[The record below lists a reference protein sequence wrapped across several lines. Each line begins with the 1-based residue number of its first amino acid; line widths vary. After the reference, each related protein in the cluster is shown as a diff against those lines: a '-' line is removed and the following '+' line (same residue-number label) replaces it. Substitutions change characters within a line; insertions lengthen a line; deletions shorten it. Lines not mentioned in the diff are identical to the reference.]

1 MVYSILDTDLY
12 KFTMSNAYYQLYPDA
27 EGTFTFND
35 RNNEVYDKK
44 FLEELQ
50 LAFARLCQ
58 LKMTFEEYMYVSQI
72 RFLATNYTEWLKNFQ
87 FELDKIK
94 FWLDDNGHLHIEVT
108 DKMYKVT
115 LYEVPILATVA
126 EIRNKWLGITID
138 TNKVIEILDKKI
150 DFANEHQLY
159 FSEFGTRR
167 RASAI
172 SHEAIVKR
180 LKERCPIYC
189 VGTSNVYFAMKYNM
203 MPSGTCAHEWIMF
216 HAGIGGFK
224 TANLTA
230 LNDWIKVYSGDLG
243 ISLIDT
249 YTTASYLHTLTLQQA
264 KLLDGFRQDSG
275 DEFKIGNMIIDKLR
289 EMRIDPTSKTI
300 VFSNALNFEKYAE
313 IARYFKG
320 RIKVAAGIGTN
331 LTCDLGIE
339 GYKAANIVMKL
350 SKCRYS
356 PRDFWEYVIK
366 ISDDFGKHMGRA
378 DLFDIAAKELHFEE
392 LGVKV
397 N

>member
-12 KFTMSNAYYQLYPDA
+12 KFSMSNAYFQLYRDA

-35 RNNEVYDKK
+35 RNKEKYDDD
-44 FLEELQ
+44 FLEMLKLE
-50 LAFARLCQ
+50 FARICQ
-58 LKMTFEEYMYVSQI
+58 LKLTTEEYLYISNI
-72 RFLATNYTEWLKNFQ
+72 RYLSTNYTEWLKGFQ
-87 FELDKIK
+87 FELDKINC
-94 FWLDDNGHLHIEVT
+94 FLDDEKHLHIEVT

-126 EIRNKWLGITID
+126 ECRNKYLGINID
-138 TNKVIEILDKKI
+138 MKKVIDILDRKI

-167 RASAI
+167 RASAS
-172 SHEAIVKR
+172 SHEAIVQR

-224 TANLTA
+224 TANLNA
-230 LNDWIKVYSGDLG
+230 LNDWISVYQGDLG

-249 YTTASYLHTLTLQQA
+249 YTTKSYLHTLTLKQA

-275 DEFKIGNMIIDKLR
+275 DEFKVGNMIIDKLR

-320 RIKVAAGIGTN
+320 RVKVSAGIGTN
-331 LTCDLGIE
+331 LTCDLGID

-356 PRDFWEYVIK
+356 PRDFWENVIK
-366 ISDDFGKHMGRA
+366 ISDDIGKHMG
-378 DLFDIAAKELHFEE
+378 DTELFEIAKKELHFDE
-392 LGVKV
+392 LGIDM
-397 N
+397 

>member
-1 MVYSILDTDLY
+1 MIYSILDTDLY
-12 KFTMSNAYYQLYPDA
+12 KFSMSNAYFQLYPDA

-35 RNNEVYDKK
+35 RNNEVYDSA
-44 FLEELQ
+44 FLNSLKE
-50 LAFARLCQ
+50 AFNELCQ
-58 LKMTFEEYMYVSQI
+58 LKLTDEEYAYIKSI
-72 RFLATNYTEWLKNFQ
+72 RYLSTNYAEWLKGFK
-87 FELDKIK
+87 FEFDKIK
-94 FWLDDNGHLHIEVT
+94 FGLDENGHLHIDVT

-115 LYEVPILATVA
+115 LYEVPILAIVA
-126 EIRNKWLGITID
+126 ECRNKWLGVKID
-138 TNKVIEILDKKI
+138 ETKIIEILDKKI
-150 DFANEHQLY
+150 DFANERKLK

-167 RASAI
+167 RASAS

-180 LKERCPIYC
+180 LKERCPYC
-189 VGTSNVYFAMKYNM
+189 VGTSNVYFAMKYGM

-249 YTTASYLHTLTLQQA
+249 YTTASYLHTLTLKQA

-275 DEFKIGNMIIDKLR
+275 DEYEIGDMIIDKLN
-289 EMRIDPTSKTI
+289 EMRINPMSKTI
-300 VFSNALNFEKYAE
+300 VFSNALNFEKYANV
-313 IARYFKG
+313 ADYFKG
-320 RIKVAAGIGTN
+320 RINVAAGIGTN

-339 GYKAANIVMKL
+339 GYKPANIVMKL

-356 PRDFWEYVIK
+356 PRDFWEKVIK
-366 ISDDFGKHMGRA
+366 ISDDLGKHMG
-378 DLFDIAAKELHFEE
+378 DKELFEIAAKELHFKE
-392 LGVKV
+392 LGVSI
-397 N
+397 

>member
-1 MVYSILDTDLY
+1 
-12 KFTMSNAYYQLYPDA
+12 MSNAYFQLYPDA
-27 EGTFTFND
+27 EGTFKFND
-35 RNNEVYDKK
+35 RNNEVYDEK
-44 FLEELQ
+44 FLEELS
-50 LAFARLCQ
+50 LEFAKLCG
-58 LKMTFEEYMYVSQI
+58 LRMATEEYMYISSI
-72 RFLATNYTEWLKNFQ
+72 RYLSTNYTEWLKGFK

-94 FWLDDNGHLHIEVT
+94 FWLDEEGHLQIEVT

-115 LYEVPILATVA
+115 LYEVPILAIVA
-126 EIRNKWLGITID
+126 ECRNKWMGVKINQELALQ
-138 TNKVIEILDKKI
+138 ILDKKI

-167 RASAI
+167 RASA
-172 SHEAIVKR
+172 SLHEAIVKR

-189 VGTSNVYFAMKYNM
+189 VGTSNVYFAMKYGM

-216 HAGIGGFK
+216 HAGINGFK
-224 TANLTA
+224 TANFTA
-230 LNDWIKVYSGDLG
+230 LEDWIKVYKGDLG

-249 YTTASYLHTLTLQQA
+249 YTTASYLHTLTLKQA

-275 DEFKIGNMIIDKLR
+275 DEFKIGNMIIDKLK
-289 EMRIDPTSKTI
+289 EMRIDPTTKTI
-300 VFSNALNFEKYAE
+300 VFSNALTFDKYAD

-331 LTCDLGIE
+331 LTCDIGIE
-339 GYKAANIVMKL
+339 GYKPANIVMKL

-366 ISDDFGKHMGRA
+366 ISDDFGKHMGA
-378 DLFDIAAKELHFEE
+378 KELFDIAVRELHFEE
-392 LGVKV
+392 LGVNV
-397 N
+397 